1 MSFTEDEL
9 YMRTETDLSK
19 VKAAAEMLLM
29 TDIHETPYSPMVV
42 QHPFTSSGIVGVK
55 DSGEMKIL
63 DITENQENLR
73 LWQTQM
79 RKMIVEADSAFQI
92 YMLVNKPYALM
103 FLKFSEPYLSQE
115 DLSKI
120 LASAWII
127 SENPNSDANL
137 TKRRLVSLFRSA
149 DPSVLMDEDER
160 QTLAGLDETVTVYRG
175 VTRHNANNVR
185 ALSWTLDYD
194 TAKWFAS
201 RFGESG
207 TIYEA
212 RINKERILALF
223 KGRNEAEVIIDPKD
237 LRNIRQRETLEFGM
251 NMKTI

>member
-1 MSFTEDEL
+1 
-9 YMRTETDLSK
+9 MRTETDLSE
-19 VKAAAEMLLM
+19 VKAVAEMLLM
-29 TDIHETPYSPMVV
+29 TDVHETPYSPMVV
-42 QHPFTSSGIVGVK
+42 QHPFTSSGIVGVRA
-55 DSGEMKIL
+55 DGEMKIL

-79 RKMIVEADSAFQI
+79 RNMIDEADSAFQI
-92 YMLVNKPYALM
+92 YMLVNKPYALT

-120 LASAWII
+120 LASAWTM

-137 TKRRLVSLFRSA
+137 TKRRLVSMFRSA

-160 QTLAGLDETVTVYRG
+160 RTLADLDATVTVYRG
-175 VTRHNANNVR
+175 VTTHNANNVR

-212 RINKERILALF
+212 QVKREDILALF

-237 LRNIRQRETLEFGM
+237 LRSIRQRETMEIGM
-251 NMKTI
+251 KMKTI